1 MAKDQDFYDNMGDNP
16 AHPSVDPALVSDSAN
31 HQPKARLDVTEEVE
45 HRPEGQGETGLYLDK
60 KKIGKLKSQGQ
71 QHIYE
76 MAEGFELDNEKIY
89 KKKEQ
94 TNKQQPKSYVEGCD
108 MGWC

>member
-1 MAKDQDFYDNMGDNP
+1 MAKDQDFYDNMGDDVD
-16 AHPSVDPALVSDSAN
+16 HPTVDQSLVNDAAN
-31 HQPKARLDVTEEVE
+31 HQPKARIEITEQVD
-45 HRPEGQGETGLYLDK
+45 HRQEENGETGLYLDK

-89 KKKEQ
+89 KKQPQ